1 MIEEKVE
8 VRTGTP
14 EDIYLMMDLAL
25 AACEENGLSRPNPQ
39 KLAAE
44 IWSSLNL
51 HYGIIGIIGDYGK
64 PLEAA
69 VLLRVENQWYSDDL
83 VMNERA
89 VFVAE
94 PFRQAKGGRA
104 SKLLDFATT
113 AASTLGLPLMIGI
126 LSNQRTEG
134 KVRTYERKLGAA
146 AGAYWI
152 VNGHT
157 GNGPVEAGA

>member
-1 MIEEKVE
+1 MDTEIF

-14 EDIYLMMDLAL
+14 VDIHPMMDLAL
-25 AACEENGLSRPNPQ
+25 SACEENGLTRPNPH

-51 HYGIIGIIGDYGK
+51 FHGIVGIIGEQGK

-69 VLLRVENQWYSDDL
+69 VLLRCEAMWYSDDL
-83 VMNERA
+83 VLNERA

-104 SKLLDFATT
+104 SKLIDFAVD
-113 AASTLGLPLMIGI
+113 AAKKLEMPLVVGVM
-126 LSNQRTEG
+126 SNQRTEG
-134 KVRTYERKLGAA
+134 KVKMYGRKLGDP

-157 GNGPVEAGA
+157 GASQEAGA